1 MVYNHKIAKIAVST
15 IIALAV
21 LVSSSFYVWGGEYLC
36 GFEGGIFAGEMPN
49 KTLYDY
55 KEMCFISGKPI
66 ELIGTVRIQRTA
78 KNDYIDSTYNYRLEN
93 IKENATLTRTVV
105 IRTTIKKSENGQE
118 ILQSALFRNPV
129 ERIKINNVD
138 YTLRSYDISSTT
150 IKDLKPAINYYAGN
164 MWSRKVYNIGN
175 NQGTVSVEATGSSYG
190 YEQHWSLADSQ
201 IINYTIKADTKRGS
215 SSDKWGGTAAVKI
228 STSSTRRISYVEN
241 KPSTSSFRGG
251 YLEQQFNK
259 STLNY
264 EASLPEFDKNNIST
278 DRMLKYSNSLKIE
291 NFPSQERLPMASIN
305 GIAGHW
311 AEDQIRQ
318 VYSLGCFSVQRNNFS
333 PQKLITRAEF
343 ISSLVNTV
351 KEVPQNVL
359 VKKTAARNAT
369 SRTTRAK
376 AVIKSPFNDLTESNI
391 YFNDI
396 NTAFQKGML
405 GNVFTGFLQ
414 PQNDITRAQAAEII
428 VNALGLYAIAP
439 SPLAK
444 TYFADDASI
453 PARSRDAIYVASKIG
468 ILKPDSSNRILPHA
482 KLTMSGAAVLLN
494 ELIKFMRD
502 DINREYVE
510 KIVKYY

>member
-1 MVYNHKIAKIAVST
+1 MMYNNKITKIVVCA
-15 IIALAV
+15 IITFAV
-21 LVSSSFYVWGGEYLC
+21 LVSNCFYVWGGEYSC

-55 KEMCFISGKPI
+55 KEMCFVSGKPI
-66 ELIGTVRIQRTA
+66 ELTGTVRIQRTA

-93 IKENATLTRTVV
+93 IKENASLTRTVV
-105 IRTTIKKSENGQE
+105 IRTTIKKTENGQE

-150 IKDLKPAINYYAGN
+150 LKDLKPAINYYAGN

-190 YEQHWSLADSQ
+190 YEQYWSLADTQ
-201 IINYTIKADTKRGS
+201 IINYTIKADARRGS
-215 SSDKWGGTAAVKI
+215 SSDKWGGTASVKI

-259 STLNY
+259 SVLSY
-264 EASLPEFDKNNIST
+264 EASLPEFDKNNTST
-278 DRMLKYSNSLKIE
+278 DRVIKYNNSLKIE
-291 NFPSQERLPMASIN
+291 NFPSQQRLAIVNIN

-318 VYSLGCFSVQRNNFS
+318 VYSLGCFSVQPNNFL

-343 ISSLVNTV
+343 ISSLVKTI

-359 VKKTAARNAT
+359 VRNSASRNTTARAL
-369 SRTTRAK
+369 RTK
-376 AVIKSPFNDLTESNI
+376 AAITSPFNDLPVSNI
-391 YFNDI
+391 YFDDI
-396 NTAFQKGML
+396 NTAFQKGIT
-405 GNVFTGFLQ
+405 GNLFTGFLQ
-414 PQNDITRAQAAEII
+414 PQSDITRAQAAEII
-428 VNALGLYAIAP
+428 VNSLGLYAIAP
-439 SPLAK
+439 SPIAK
-444 TYFADDASI
+444 TYFTDDASI
-453 PARSRDAIYVASKIG
+453 PARSRNAIYVASRIG
-468 ILKPDSSNRILPHA
+468 LLKPDTSNRILPQA
-482 KLTMSGAAVLLN
+482 KLTMSDAAVLLN
-494 ELIKFMRD
+494 ELIKFMRE

-510 KIVKYY
+510 KIVKYN